1 MRNRKVA
8 CLLILLFFSIIYGIK
23 LIVDAKFHPKIVF
36 TDLPGLIRNGYDF
49 VDDNHV
55 FPKLCILL
63 NDSLLLKKGSVKM
76 AVFTNVNLPDSTI
89 GWCLLGYNDEAEL
102 LRETDRYFFNID
114 LYEGG
119 HIRVQNIPTQLSDIR
134 GLAVDYIFYPDSASR
149 KRIFTRRN
157 INQGEELEVSGAGVY
172 MRVDVKDNNGLS
184 ISDWRVF
191 YNCLHELIK
200 LFEDERNKTSLKVW
214 GKDYDSLSFQEKEKI
229 IDLAGYRINIEFK

>member
-1 MRNRKVA
+1 M
-8 CLLILLFFSIIYGIK
+8 
-23 LIVDAKFHPKIVF
+23 
-36 TDLPGLIRNGYDF
+36 
-49 VDDNHV
+49 
-55 FPKLCILL
+55 LL

-76 AVFTNVNLPDSTI
+76 AVFTNVNLSDSTI

-119 HIRVQNIPTQLSDIR
+119 HIKVQNIPTQLYDIR

-172 MRVDVKDNNGLS
+172 MRVDIKDNNGFS

-200 LFEDERNKTSLKVW
+200 LFEDERNKISLKVW
-214 GKDYDSLSFQEKEKI
+214 DKDYDSLSFQEKEKI